1 MPRERLAR
9 GHSDNRRKSY
19 TLKFKHDVINEYQPG
34 FMGKGF
40 AAIAKKYGG
49 LSSGAIRG
57 WYKNREEIA
66 RVLQNRDIE
75 TRASRTLSGTGRS
88 GKYQDVEEVVKE
100 WILERNKKGLRVK
113 DQYIR
118 AKARRMYVELHMDYN
133 AGAAE
138 SDKSAD
144 EDVSTLISAHQQ
156 AGVPGSNG
164 AISL

>member
-1 MPRERLAR
+1 
-9 GHSDNRRKSY
+9 
-19 TLKFKHDVINEYQPG
+19 
-34 FMGKGF
+34 
-40 AAIAKKYGG
+40 
-49 LSSGAIRG
+49 
-57 WYKNREEIA
+57 
-66 RVLQNRDIE
+66 VLHNRDIE

-88 GKYQDVEEVVKE
+88 GKYQDVEDVVKE

-118 AKARRMYVELHMDYN
+118 AKARRMYVELHMDDD

-164 AISL
+164 AISLGTVVRLPALSFLPLRLRSVCSLFDRFSS